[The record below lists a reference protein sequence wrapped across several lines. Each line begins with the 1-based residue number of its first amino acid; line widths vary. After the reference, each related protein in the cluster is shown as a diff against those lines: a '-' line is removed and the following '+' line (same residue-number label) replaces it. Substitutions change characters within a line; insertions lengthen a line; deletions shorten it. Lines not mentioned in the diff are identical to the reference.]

1 MYEGLFQ
8 GQGEKMKKLKKVY
21 MPKWIAWFIL
31 LMMLPMLVLI
41 EYEAFFG
48 VEPYPAMGIVT
59 GFMLILVVVMMFLI
73 SYRKLPYF
81 LIEG

>member
-1 MYEGLFQ
+1 
-8 GQGEKMKKLKKVY
+8 MKKIKKVY

-31 LMMLPMLVLI
+31 IMMLPMLILV

-48 VEPYPAMGIVT
+48 KEPYPTMGIVT

-81 LIEG
+81 YIEG

>member
-1 MYEGLFQ
+1 
-8 GQGEKMKKLKKVY
+8 MKKLKKVY

-31 LMMLPMLVLI
+31 LMMLPMLALI

-48 VEPYPAMGIVT
+48 SEPFPAMGIAT
-59 GFMLILVVVMMFLI
+59 GFMLILVIIMMFLV

-81 LIEG
+81 YIEG

>member
-1 MYEGLFQ
+1 
-8 GQGEKMKKLKKVY
+8 MKKMKKVY

-31 LMMLPMLVLI
+31 IMMLPMLAVI

-48 VEPYPAMGIVT
+48 VEPYPTMGIVT
-59 GFMLILVVVMMFLI
+59 GFMLVLVIIMMFLI

-81 LIEG
+81 YIEG